1 MCRAMPRLAG
11 PGHGRVGFLCLLDS
25 LRQHREAITG

>member
-1 MCRAMPRLAG
+1 MMRRAMPRLAA
-11 PGHGRVGFLCLLDS
+11 PATVDFLSLLDS